1 MNALTRCDTAPPPG
15 QRSAG
20 TRKRAAMRARAP
32 DVASWD
38 ARGAHHLYTLI
49 MDTPQSLDAEL
60 MQALIVELI
69 REGFIPHQ
77 VMERVQRRF
86 EGRAQANA
94 GNDRSIRYE
103 TLARIALSIQ
113 LEAEGPSSSDVR
125 ASQRRQQM
133 HAVPEN
139 LSDDDKG

>member
-1 MNALTRCDTAPPPG
+1 
-15 QRSAG
+15 
-20 TRKRAAMRARAP
+20 
-32 DVASWD
+32 
-38 ARGAHHLYTLI
+38 

-69 REGFIPHQ
+69 REGLIPRQ

-113 LEAEGPSSSDVR
+113 LEAEGPSNSDFR
-125 ASQRRQQM
+125 ASQRRQQI
-133 HAVPEN
+133 HAVPEDPETDEK
-139 LSDDDKG
+139 S